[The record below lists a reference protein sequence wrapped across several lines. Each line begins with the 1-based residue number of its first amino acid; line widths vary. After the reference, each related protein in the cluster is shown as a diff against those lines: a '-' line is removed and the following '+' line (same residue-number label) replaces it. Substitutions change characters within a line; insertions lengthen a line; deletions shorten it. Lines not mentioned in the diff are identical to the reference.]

1 MFDLERVRASWQ
13 RERDLIDAMV
23 RKLDDAQGRQPIR
36 DDGWTTHDLL
46 GHVAQATGAFLR
58 QLQPDQAL
66 PSGVPVNVDQL
77 NAQAR
82 ERNIN
87 RPWPEVLAYWQRARD
102 EMTTFLHAAPA
113 DVGEQSVHV
122 PWQPEIT
129 TAGDLLRLLILHT
142 RSHREELEQGWQHA
156 QASSR

>member
-66 PSGVPVNVDQL
+66 PSGVPVNVTST
-77 NAQAR
+77 
-82 ERNIN
+82 EC
-87 RPWPEVLAYWQRARD
+87 
-102 EMTTFLHAAPA
+102 
-113 DVGEQSVHV
+113 
-122 PWQPEIT
+122 
-129 TAGDLLRLLILHT
+129 
-142 RSHREELEQGWQHA
+142 
-156 QASSR
+156 ASA